1 MLVSRFPYPLDKGDK
16 LRAFH
21 QLKEL
26 NDHFD
31 VTLVALS
38 SRSIP
43 DKERKI
49 VEEHCAHL
57 IVYRQNRLSQLINI
71 FLSLINNEPLQV
83 GYFFNR
89 KVKREIKQL
98 IQEHDFKQIYCQLL
112 RTAKY
117 IDDEFHIPKT
127 LDYQDAFS
135 AGVER
140 RISAQ
145 PFYSRWLFKLEAKR
159 LRSYEGRLFDFFD
172 LKTMI
177 SEQDK
182 QLILHPQ
189 MKEIQCVPNGI
200 DPSFF
205 KEIPI
210 DQSYDFVFVGNMSYP
225 PNIEAVIYIEEFI
238 LPRFPE
244 SKLLISGASPSQ
256 KVKRIAEA
264 SDQVELTGWVDDIRT
279 SYAKGHIFLAPM
291 MIGTGMQNKLLEAM
305 AMGVP
310 CVTTSLANNAIQ
322 GTHQQ
327 EIMVAETPEEFIE
340 AIQELNQNTELYNSI
355 KENARKFVSERYS
368 WKRTTGKL
376 IQEMEKHMANG
387 H

>member
-26 NDHFD
+26 NKHFD

-43 DKERKI
+43 DKEREI
-49 VEEHCAHL
+49 VEAHCSHL
-57 IVYRQNRLSQLINI
+57 VIHKQNRFSQLINI

-89 KVKREIKQL
+89 KVKREIKEL
-98 IQEHDFKQIYCQLL
+98 IQQNDFKHIYCQLL

-135 AGVER
+135 AGIER

-189 MKEIQCVPNGI
+189 MKEIKCIPNGI

-205 KEIPI
+205 KEIPGN
-210 DQSYDFVFVGNMSYP
+210 QSYDFVFVGNMSYP
-225 PNIEAVIYIEEFI
+225 PNIEAVAYIEEFI
-238 LPRFPE
+238 LPKFPE
-244 SKLLISGASPSQ
+244 SKLLISGANPSQ
-256 KVKRIAEA
+256 KVKRIAE
-264 SDQVELTGWVDDIRT
+264 SSGQVELTGWVDDIRT

-305 AMGVP
+305 AMGIP

-327 EIMVAETPEEFIE
+327 EIMVAETPEEFVK
-340 AIQELNQNTELYNSI
+340 AIQELNENTDLYNSL

-368 WKRTTGKL
+368 WKITTGKL